1 MRLEGGEPPSR
12 RRLARLAG
20 ALHPRRCGC
29 CATWPSSST
38 PPHHPAADGA
48 LSLRPLGATIGA
60 EVRGIDVSQPLGPA
74 TNDAI
79 CAALDEW
86 GVLCF
91 RDQRQLTWERQIEFA
106 REAFHGDV
114 RPHELWGHEEWMR
127 MSGNVDRTDEGLPPH
142 VMLFV
147 SATTTT
153 TTT

>member
-12 RRLARLAG
+12 RRLARLAR

-29 CATWPSSST
+29 GATPSSST
-38 PPHHPAADGA
+38 PPHPTT

-60 EVRGIDVSQPLGPA
+60 EVRGIDVSRPLSPA

-86 GVLCF
+86 GVVCF
-91 RDQRQLTWERQIEFA
+91 RDQRQLSWERQIEFA

-114 RPHELWGHEEWMR
+114 RPHELWGHEEWMK
-127 MSGNVDRTDEGLPPH
+127 MSGNVDRTDEGLPQN

-147 SATTTT
+147 SAATPP
-153 TTT
+153 